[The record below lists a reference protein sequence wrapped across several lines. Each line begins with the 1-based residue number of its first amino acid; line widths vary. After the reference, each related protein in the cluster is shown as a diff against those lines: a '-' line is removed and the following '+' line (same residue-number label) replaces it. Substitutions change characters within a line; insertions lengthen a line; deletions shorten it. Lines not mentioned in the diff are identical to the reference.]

1 MKKKFLNLSPKM
13 KNLLMAK
20 WIRQYVQRGLSLQD
34 AQHAARWKAGE
45 WKLSER
51 MRKILASIDEL

>member
-20 WIRQYVQRGLSLQD
+20 WI
-34 AQHAARWKAGE
+34 KAICE
-45 WKLSER
+45 TR
-51 MRKILASIDEL
+51 IILAGCTTRGAVEGWRVEAIRKNA

>member
-51 MRKILASIDEL
+51 MRNILANIDEL

>member
-20 WIRQYVQRGLSLQD
+20 WIRQYVKRGVSLRDDQPD
-34 AQHAARWKAGE
+34 ARGKAVE
-45 WKLSER
+45 WTRAER
-51 MRKILASIDEL
+51 MRKLRAAEEA

>member
-1 MKKKFLNLSPKM
+1 M

-20 WIRQYVQRGLSLQD
+20 WIKQYVKRGLSLQD
-34 AQHAARWKAGE
+34 AQSAARWKAGE

-51 MRKILASIDEL
+51 MRNILASIDEL

>member
-20 WIRQYVQRGLSLQD
+20 WIRQYVKRGLSLQD
-34 AQHAARWKAGE
+34 AQSAARWKAGE

-51 MRKILASIDEL
+51 MRNILASIDEL